1 MSQPDNGPDNAPD
14 NTAPLSAPEANADA
28 PLTPNAGTG
37 EEPGA
42 PGTADPLLHAGPLAV
57 FRIGL
62 SVYWSELRWLGVS
75 LLRRYEISRLAKRLR
90 EEYTRLGRVAE
101 APRGKMPE
109 KELCLKQ
116 IAFLK
121 EEMATLEKELE
132 ARRME
137 RVNLLRRRAEGNPAA
152 GA

>member
-1 MSQPDNGPDNAPD
+1 
-14 NTAPLSAPEANADA
+14 
-28 PLTPNAGTG
+28 
-37 EEPGA
+37 
-42 PGTADPLLHAGPLAV
+42 
-57 FRIGL
+57 
-62 SVYWSELRWLGVS
+62 
-75 LLRRYEISRLAKRLR
+75 
-90 EEYTRLGRVAE
+90 
-101 APRGKMPE
+101 MPE